1 MAPPGHCVVM
11 MRSQRLIQSAGAAL
25 RTETLGDRTY
35 PAILL
40 LADPAHPA
48 GAWRDELCLRLAAGL
63 RFVIRYAG
71 RPAGSPPA
79 PAAEL
84 AADAVAVLTALDT
97 GPAHV
102 VGITASEPA
111 VRWLAARHPAL
122 VASVTLIPGDPGL
135 TPDLSGI
142 PVLTTGSAEPDVV
155 VPVILR
161 YTSGGGEEQEKR
173 EIVRSLAGGDPTGWF
188 ERLYRAGAAG
198 ELDMPWGRTEPNSLL
213 ARWAA
218 ERGLGGTGQRAV
230 VVGCGQGADAEYVAS
245 LGFQT
250 VGFDIAET
258 AIRLARQ
265 RYPGSAVRYRVADLL
280 DPPVEWRRAF
290 DLVVEIITVQALP
303 DPPRHQAIV
312 NVGRLVAPG
321 GTLFVVE
328 WAREEHEQPPELAPW
343 PLTGAEVEAFA
354 TDGLAPVRIDLA
366 PGSAGPADRRW
377 LAEFRRPVGL
387 PEAGRRPV

>member
-1 MAPPGHCVVM
+1 MAPPEHRDDM
-11 MRSQRLIQSAGAAL
+11 TWSHRLIQSAGADL
-25 RTETLGDRTY
+25 RTETIGDRAD

-40 LADPAHPA
+40 LADPADPA
-48 GAWRDELCLRLAAGL
+48 CTWRDELCFRLAAGL

-71 RPAGSPPA
+71 CPPA

-84 AADAVAVLTALDT
+84 AADAVAVLTALDAS
-97 GPAHV
+97 PAHV
-102 VGITASEPA
+102 VGTTAGEPA
-111 VRWLAARHPAL
+111 LRYLAARHPAL
-122 VASVTLIPGDPGL
+122 VASVTLIPGGPDL
-135 TPDLSGI
+135 VPDLSGI

-155 VPVILR
+155 VPMILL

-198 ELDMPWGRTEPNSLL
+198 ESEMPWGRTEPHSLL

-218 ERGLGGTGQRAV
+218 GRGLAGTGQRAV

-265 RYPGSAVRYRVADLL
+265 RYPDSAVRYRVADLL

-303 DPPRHQAIV
+303 DPPQRQAIV

-328 WAREEHEQPPELAPW
+328 WVREEHEKPPEVGPW
-343 PLTGAEVEAFA
+343 PLTRAEVEAFA
-354 TDGLAPVRIDLA
+354 TDGLDPVRIDLV
-366 PGSAGPADRRW
+366 PGPAGPADRRW
-377 LAEFRRPVGL
+377 LAEFRRP
-387 PEAGRRPV
+387 AG

>member
-1 MAPPGHCVVM
+1 M
-11 MRSQRLIQSAGAAL
+11 
-25 RTETLGDRTY
+25 
-35 PAILL
+35 
-40 LADPAHPA
+40 
-48 GAWRDELCLRLAAGL
+48 
-63 RFVIRYAG
+63 
-71 RPAGSPPA
+71 
-79 PAAEL
+79 
-84 AADAVAVLTALDT
+84 
-97 GPAHV
+97 
-102 VGITASEPA
+102 
-111 VRWLAARHPAL
+111 
-122 VASVTLIPGDPGL
+122 
-135 TPDLSGI
+135 
-142 PVLTTGSAEPDVV
+142 
-155 VPVILR
+155 ILR

-312 NVGRLVAPG
+312 NVGR
-321 GTLFVVE
+321 
-328 WAREEHEQPPELAPW
+328 RSPPAGRSSSW
-343 PLTGAEVEAFA
+343 N
-354 TDGLAPVRIDLA
+354 
-366 PGSAGPADRRW
+366 GPARSTSSLPNW
-377 LAEFRRPVGL
+377 LLGRSPAPKSKPSRPTAW
-387 PEAGRRPV
+387 PRSAST